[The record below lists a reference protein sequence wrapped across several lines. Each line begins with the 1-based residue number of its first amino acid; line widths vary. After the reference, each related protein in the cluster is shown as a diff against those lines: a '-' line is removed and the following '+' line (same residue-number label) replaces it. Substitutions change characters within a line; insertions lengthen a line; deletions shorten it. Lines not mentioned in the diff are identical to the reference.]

1 MVKNMTE
8 FRSKGKGENRKVY
21 PINKKKT
28 HTVDRNL
35 TYEDVKNSGVTPSK
49 LERQA
54 WNILNN
60 ISKVTS
66 VDQLLLSMKKYSG
79 LIGNFSPFNALFI
92 QNQDPDATIV
102 RSKTDW
108 KYWGRE
114 LKDNARPIHVLYPI
128 GIPRKTPSGKIKEF
142 IEEKRREGLD
152 DEAIDKLIE
161 EKFHVGGTGTTHVFG
176 TGSVYDISQTFG
188 IPGKEKPE
196 VQSVKASKL
205 YSVLKELAKQ
215 HYKVSEE
222 PYAGGRGYT
231 AHSGDG
237 ETVINVMKIPGED
250 ENSLHTL
257 IHEMSH
263 ANLKHLDR
271 NISRGIAESEAEL
284 STYLVGSHFGFNFK
298 DDSAAYI
305 KGWLDNA
312 KAQGKSLGK
321 ENIDR
326 VMNNARWLIN
336 EISSRLVQ

>member
-1 MVKNMTE
+1 MHQQYFT
-8 FRSKGKGENRKVY
+8 KGKGKDRKVI
-21 PINKKKT
+21 PLKQPKGVPMSIESFDSQKKS
-28 HTVDRNL
+28 VSPGD
-35 TYEDVKNSGVTPSK
+35 
-49 LERQA
+49 LEKQA

-79 LIGNFSPFNALFI
+79 LIGNFSPFNALLI
-92 QNQDPDATIV
+92 QTQDPDATIV

-114 LKDNARPIHVLYPI
+114 VKDNARPINVLYPI

-237 ETVINVMKIPGED
+237 ETMINVMKIPGED

-336 EISSRLVQ
+336 EISARLVQ

>member
-1 MVKNMTE
+1 MTE
-8 FRSKGKGENRKVY
+8 FRTKSKGDNKKVY
-21 PINKKKT
+21 PINKRKSY
-28 HTVDRNL
+28 TVDRNL
-35 TYEDVKNSGVTPSK
+35 TYEDLKNPGVTPSK
-49 LERQA
+49 LEKEA
-54 WNILNN
+54 WNILDK
-60 ISKVTS
+60 ISRVSS

-79 LIGNFSPFNALFI
+79 LIGNFSPFNALLI
-92 QNQDPDATIV
+92 QMQDPHATIV

-108 KYWGRE
+108 KYWGRD
-114 LKDNARPIHVLYPI
+114 LKEDAAPIDVLYPV

-142 IEEKRREGLD
+142 IEEKRKEGLD

-161 EKFHVGGTGTTHVFG
+161 EKFHVGTTGITHTFG
-176 TGSVYDISQTFG
+176 TGSVYDISQTSG

-196 VQSVKASKL
+196 AQSVKASKL
-205 YSVLKELAKQ
+205 YSVLKDLAKQ
-215 HYKVSEE
+215 HYKVLEG

-231 AHSGDG
+231 AHSEDG
-237 ETVINVMKIPGED
+237 GTMINVMKIPGED

-271 NISRGIAESEAEL
+271 DLPRGIAESEAEL

-298 DDSAAYI
+298 DDSSAYI

-336 EISSRLVQ
+336 EVSARLVQ